1 MERNAVI
8 KVDLAAQLNE
18 WSWMKEFCEP
28 CFMLM
33 TKFSAASLINAPDII
48 TKKNTKRN
56 ETYLM
61 GKRKLTSTPIAN
73 HSQGFNSSRL
83 LILLINDETNALCVY
98 VGDEAKKSGRI
109 KAAVLTWSQRISL
122 PPPRSLPYTTALNLI
137 WLNWFVR
144 SIDAEYSSQLRTK

>member
-122 PPPRSLPYTTALNLI
+122 PPPAPSPIQRYWI
-137 WLNWFVR
+137 WY
-144 SIDAEYSSQLRTK
+144 D